1 MKLKEKFPSVY
12 ECYQC
17 MTCTLGCP
25 LAHKMRLKPHE
36 LVNCV
41 LLGKDEEVLNSDT
54 PWICAS
60 CEACATRC
68 PNGIELVELMD
79 LIRKESLAFGVVR
92 PKEKDL
98 YKAFMHQIRKWGRVQ
113 EFWLVLQLKKVQ
125 GFKVSF
131 EEALLGLRMFL
142 KGKLNPF
149 AGLRKGPKDLEA
161 AFKEVWE

>member
-25 LAHKMRLKPHE
+25 LAHKMEFKPHE
-36 LVNCV
+36 LVKSV
-41 LLGKDEEVLNSDT
+41 LLGRDEEVLRSDT

-60 CEACATRC
+60 CEACAARC

-79 LIRKESLAFGVVR
+79 LVRKEAMDLGAVR
-92 PKEKDL
+92 PKERDL
-98 YKAFMHQIRKWGRVQ
+98 YKAFMEQIRKRGRVQ
-113 EFWLVLQLKKVQ
+113 EFWLVFRLKRAQ
-125 GFKVSF
+125 GFKVSL
-131 EEALLGLRMFL
+131 EEVLLGLRMFL

-149 AGLRKGPKDLEA
+149 TGFRKGPKGLEE
-161 AFKEVWE
+161 AFKEVLG

>member
-25 LAHKMRLKPHE
+25 LAQKMQLKPHE
-36 LVNCV
+36 LIKSV
-41 LLGKDEEVLNSDT
+41 LLGRDDEVLSSNT

-79 LIRKESLAFGVVR
+79 LIRKESLDLGIAR
-92 PKEKDL
+92 PKEKRL
-98 YKAFMHQIRKWGRVQ
+98 YKAFMDQIRKRGRVQ
-113 EFWLVLQLKKVQ
+113 EFWLVLQLKRKE
-125 GFKVSF
+125 GFKFSL
-131 EEALLGLRMFL
+131 EESLLGLRMFL

-149 AGLRKGPKDLEA
+149 AGLRRGSKGLEA
-161 AFKEVWE
+161 AFKEVAG

>member
-1 MKLKEKFPSVY
+1 MKLKERFPSVY

-25 LAHKMRLKPHE
+25 LARKMEVKPHE
-36 LVNCV
+36 LVKSI
-41 LLGKDEEVLNSDT
+41 LLGKDEEVLRSDT

-68 PNGIELVELMD
+68 PNGIELVNLMD
-79 LIRKESLAFGVVR
+79 LIRREALVLGVIR

-98 YKAFMHQIRKWGRVQ
+98 YKAFMDQIMKRGRVQ
-113 EFWLVLQLKKVQ
+113 EFWLVLQLKKTE
-125 GFKVSF
+125 GFKVSL
-131 EEALLGLRMFL
+131 EEVMLGLRMFL

-149 AGLRKGPKDLEA
+149 SNLRKGSKDLET
-161 AFKEVWE
+161 AFREVSR